1 MNYKLKGTVT
11 SAIFVVSVLL
21 IISFFVLTPVFST
34 IILSAVVA
42 YGIRLISK
50 KMLPYLKYETLS
62 ILVSMAMVI
71 LPLIVLIIIIVNSLI
86 ESTPLI
92 VGIVKSANLGSI
104 NASTIQQYPLV
115 QQYMPA
121 GFQAYMDS
129 FLNAVNVGLGDILR
143 NILNYLIEKLGSVP
157 TLLFELFIFF
167 ASTFYI
173 AKDGDKLWD
182 YITYAIP
189 SDREHYFN
197 TLFKEVERVLKSI
210 FVGHFLTGII
220 TGVLAGIGFAIIG
233 YPFATFLGIL
243 TGFFQLI
250 PFIGHWPLP
259 IILAVYGF
267 LTGSYIQAVAVLA
280 LGLLMS
286 IVDFFLRPKLS
297 SKYADIHPLIFIL
310 GFLCGPLVFGLV
322 GFVLGPLI
330 LGVTYAAV
338 ISFKKERIGESAE
351 IIKDDTKNGSANKKL
366 NDLNNK

>member
-1 MNYKLKGTVT
+1 MNYKLKGTIT
-11 SAIFVVSVLL
+11 SAIFVVGVLL
-21 IISFFVLTPVFST
+21 VMSFFVLTPVFSA
-34 IILSAVVA
+34 IILSAVFA
-42 YGIRLISK
+42 YGIRPISK

-62 ILVSMAMVI
+62 IILSMIIVI
-71 LPLIVLIIIIVNSLI
+71 LPLIIIIIIIINSLI

-92 VGIVKSANLGSI
+92 VGIVKNAGLGNIS
-104 NASTIQQYPLV
+104 ASTIQQYA
-115 QQYMPA
+115 PA
-121 GFQAYMDS
+121 GFQTYIDS
-129 FLNAVNVGLGDILR
+129 LLNAVNAGLGDILR
-143 NILNYLIEKLGSVP
+143 NVLNYLIDKLGSVP

-173 AKDGDKLWD
+173 AKDGDKLWE

-267 LTGSYIQAVAVLA
+267 LTGSYLKAVAVLA
-280 LGLLMS
+280 LGLIMS
-286 IVDFFLRPKLS
+286 IVDFYLRPKLS

-338 ISFKKERIGESAE
+338 ISFKKENSIKSTETIEDEAE
-351 IIKDDTKNGSANKKL
+351 NKSANK
-366 NDLNNK
+366 

>member
-1 MNYKLKGTVT
+1 MNYRLKGTVT
-11 SAIFVVSVLL
+11 SAIFVVAVLL
-21 IISFFVLTPVFST
+21 IMSFFVLTPVFSA
-34 IILSAVVA
+34 IILSAVFA
-42 YGIRLISK
+42 YGIRPISK
-50 KMLPYLKYETLS
+50 KMLPYLKFETLS
-62 ILVSMAMVI
+62 IIMSMIIVI
-71 LPLIVLIIIIVNSLI
+71 LPLIVLIVIIINSLI
-86 ESTPLI
+86 ESAPLI
-92 VGIVKSANLGSI
+92 VGIVKNTGLGSI
-104 NASTIQQYPLV
+104 SASTIQQYPLV
-115 QQYMPA
+115 QQYTPA
-121 GFQAYMDS
+121 GFQAYIDS
-129 FLNAVNVGLGDILR
+129 FLNAVNAGLGDILR
-143 NILNYLIEKLGSVP
+143 NVLNYIIGKLGSVP

-173 AKDGDKLWD
+173 AKDGNKLWE

-189 SDREHYFN
+189 NDREHYFN

-243 TGFFQLI
+243 TGFFQII

-267 LTGSYIQAVAVLA
+267 LTGSYIKAVAVLM
-280 LGLLMS
+280 LGLIMS
-286 IVDFFLRPKLS
+286 IVDFYLRPKLS

-338 ISFKKERIGESAE
+338 ISFKKERISESAE
-351 IIKDDTKNGSANKKL
+351 TSKTEDKKVI
-366 NDLNNK
+366 

>member
-11 SAIFVVSVLL
+11 SAVFIVGLL
-21 IISFFVLTPVFST
+21 LVMSFFVLTPVFSA
-34 IILSAVVA
+34 IILSAVFA
-42 YGIRLISK
+42 YGIRPISK
-50 KMLPYLKYETLS
+50 RILPYLKYETLS
-62 ILVSMAMVI
+62 IIMSMIIVI
-71 LPLIVLIIIIVNSLI
+71 LPLIVLIIIIINSLI

-92 VGIVKSANLGSI
+92 VGIVKNAGLNNVSAT
-104 NASTIQQYPLV
+104 TIQQYTPTGYQTYV
-115 QQYMPA
+115 
-121 GFQAYMDS
+121 DS
-129 FLNAVNVGLGDILR
+129 FLNTINTGLGEILR
-143 NILNYLIEKLGSVP
+143 NVLTYLVGVLGSVP

-173 AKDGDKLWD
+173 AKDGDKLWE

-189 SDREHYFN
+189 SEREHYFS

-259 IILAVYGF
+259 LILAAYGF
-267 LTGSYIQAVAVLA
+267 LTGSYLKAVAVLA
-280 LGLLMS
+280 LGLIMS
-286 IVDFFLRPKLS
+286 IVDFYLRPKLS

-338 ISFKKERIGESAE
+338 ISFKKENIGKSTEV
-351 IIKDDTKNGSANKKL
+351 DTKSVDKSKN
-366 NDLNNK
+366 

>member
-1 MNYKLKGTVT
+1 MIKADNMNYRLKGTVT
-11 SAIFVVSVLL
+11 SALFVVSILL
-21 IISFFVLTPVFST
+21 LLSFFVLTPVFSA
-34 IILSAVVA
+34 IILSAVFA
-42 YGIRLISK
+42 YGIRPISK
-50 KMLPYLKYETLS
+50 KMLPYLKFETIS
-62 ILVSMAMVI
+62 IIMSMVIVI
-71 LPLIVLIIIIVNSLI
+71 LPLIVIIIIIINSLI

-92 VGIVKSANLGSI
+92 VEIVK
-104 NASTIQQYPLV
+104 NAGLSNISSSTIQQYPLV
-115 QQYMPA
+115 QQYVPA
-121 GFQAYMDS
+121 GFQAYIDS
-129 FLNAVNVGLGDILR
+129 FLNAVNVGVGDILR
-143 NILNYLIEKLGSVP
+143 NIFNYIIGNLGSVP

-173 AKDGDKLWD
+173 AKDGDKLWE

-189 SDREHYFN
+189 SDREHYFS

-220 TGVLAGIGFAIIG
+220 TGIMAGIGFAIIG

-267 LTGSYIQAVAVLA
+267 LTGSYIKAVAVLL
-280 LGLLMS
+280 LGLIMS
-286 IVDFFLRPKLS
+286 IVDFYLRPKLS

-338 ISFKKERIGESAE
+338 ISFKKERISE
-351 IIKDDTKNGSANKKL
+351 DTKTDGKNSKKATEMH
-366 NDLNNK
+366 

>member
-11 SAIFVVSVLL
+11 SAIFVIGVLL
-21 IISFFVLTPVFST
+21 VMSFFVLTPVFSA
-34 IILSAVVA
+34 IILSAVFA
-42 YGIRLISK
+42 YGIRPISK
-50 KMLPYLKYETLS
+50 KMLPYLRYETLS
-62 ILVSMAMVI
+62 IILSMIIVI
-71 LPLIVLIIIIVNSLI
+71 LPLIVIIIIVINSLI

-92 VGIVKSANLGSI
+92 VGIVKNAGLGNIS
-104 NASTIQQYPLV
+104 ASTIQQYPLV
-115 QQYMPA
+115 QQYAPVE
-121 GFQAYMDS
+121 FQTYIDS
-129 FLNAVNVGLGDILR
+129 LLNAVNVALGDILR
-143 NILNYLIEKLGSVP
+143 NVLNYLIDTLGSVP

-167 ASTFYI
+167 ASTFYL
-173 AKDGDKLWD
+173 AKDGDKLWE
-182 YITYAIP
+182 YVIYAIP

-267 LTGSYIQAVAVLA
+267 LTGSYIKAVAVLI
-280 LGLLMS
+280 LGFVMS
-286 IVDFFLRPKLS
+286 LVDFFLRPKLS

-338 ISFKKERIGESAE
+338 ISFKKENPVKSTETIE
-351 IIKDDTKNGSANKKL
+351 DDTKNKSANK
-366 NDLNNK
+366 